1 MTLMKGTGMAGCEVV
16 ADIFPV
22 SVKWIQG
29 KKTLDDVDIDTAEDA
44 EEFLSKL
51 WSLTGV
57 PMERQKVMIKGKS
70 IKPGVD
76 LSKLPLKSGAV
87 LTLMGTSESLPEA
100 PKERVKFIEDVE
112 DEEQQVS
119 LAFSISNLNLAG
131 FKQVALME
139 GTPPGLLNLGNTCYM
154 NSTLQTLKCVPE
166 FVQAISNST
175 TVSEGDTQASL
186 VKSARGVF
194 QQLKGSSTVNP
205 SVFLESL
212 RQCYPQFAERGEGGH
227 PMQQD
232 AEECMTNILS
242 TCKHVLQNESAME
255 VEGREMPNSIQDL
268 FGVHVKSTLVA
279 EEGNE
284 SEEKEDDV
292 MKLTC
297 HISAET
303 SHLAMGI
310 EEGLN
315 EKIEKFS
322 PAMGKEVIFSKSTKI
337 DKLPKYLIVQFVRFF
352 WRKDSQKKA
361 KILKSIKFPKMLD
374 TYNFATDDLKRAL
387 DIHRHAEIVELPDA
401 DASNPHPPMEDP
413 RGLAIRY
420 RALIEKHPDSGNV
433 SEWRDAAEKYEKIAE
448 QLAAGEHVPDTS
460 SPLSGKYELCAVL
473 THQGRVADGGHYMA
487 WTKQSREKW
496 AKFDDDKV
504 SFVDESEIEKLSGGG
519 DWHMAYICL
528 YRLPQVGLTRE
539 SHNAK
544 RLKA

>member
-1 MTLMKGTGMAGCEVV
+1 
-16 ADIFPV
+16 
-22 SVKWIQG
+22 
-29 KKTLDDVDIDTAEDA
+29 
-44 EEFLSKL
+44 
-51 WSLTGV
+51 
-57 PMERQKVMIKGKS
+57 
-70 IKPGVD
+70 
-76 LSKLPLKSGAV
+76 
-87 LTLMGTSESLPEA
+87 
-100 PKERVKFIEDVE
+100 
-112 DEEQQVS
+112 
-119 LAFSISNLNLAG
+119 
-131 FKQVALME
+131 
-139 GTPPGLLNLGNTCYM
+139 
-154 NSTLQTLKCVPE
+154 
-166 FVQAISNST
+166 
-175 TVSEGDTQASL
+175 
-186 VKSARGVF
+186 
-194 QQLKGSSTVNP
+194 
-205 SVFLESL
+205 
-212 RQCYPQFAERGEGGH
+212 
-227 PMQQD
+227 MQQD

>member
-1 MTLMKGTGMAGCEVV
+1 MTLMK
-16 ADIFPV
+16 V

-112 DEEQQVS
+112 DEEQ
-119 LAFSISNLNLAG
+119 
-131 FKQVALME
+131 QVALME

-303 SHLAMGI
+303 SHLAM
-310 EEGLN
+310 
-315 EKIEKFS
+315 
-322 PAMGKEVIFSKSTKI
+322 
-337 DKLPKYLIVQFVRFF
+337 VRLFG
-352 WRKDSQKKA
+352 
-361 KILKSIKFPKMLD
+361 
-374 TYNFATDDLKRAL
+374 FA
-387 DIHRHAEIVELPDA
+387 
-401 DASNPHPPMEDP
+401 
-413 RGLAIRY
+413 
-420 RALIEKHPDSGNV
+420 
-433 SEWRDAAEKYEKIAE
+433 
-448 QLAAGEHVPDTS
+448 
-460 SPLSGKYELCAVL
+460 
-473 THQGRVADGGHYMA
+473 
-487 WTKQSREKW
+487 
-496 AKFDDDKV
+496 
-504 SFVDESEIEKLSGGG
+504 
-519 DWHMAYICL
+519 
-528 YRLPQVGLTRE
+528 
-539 SHNAK
+539 
-544 RLKA
+544 